1 MPQVSPEGLQVLT
14 GVCGRGR
21 QPCSSSSP
29 VSGAGNEEA
38 IQFRF
43 VDWLVQLKPANGIS
57 DKSPYFTIQTLQ
69 YTAAD
74 YFLSVAVHTKLFE
87 LLIPLCEA
95 L

>member
-1 MPQVSPEGLQVLT
+1 MPQVSPSELQVLT
-14 GVCGRGR
+14 GPCGRGK
-21 QPCSSSSP
+21 QPCSSSTM
-29 VSGAGNEEA
+29 SGAGSEEA
-38 IQFRF
+38 IQCKL

-57 DKSPYFTIQTLQ
+57 DKSPCFIIQTLQ

-74 YFLSVAVHTKLFE
+74 YFLSIAVHMKLSE